1 MPIKTTTAMKRET
14 VLDVTLLRLHL
25 ANKTLPEE
33 GLFRAEELFSLNLD
47 YSEQSLADLNEL
59 LDQLRSEGYRPEN
72 FVSHPA
78 SANFLIMIA
87 IYLCDNIAYR
97 TAEKIEWFNYYEAT
111 ARLPAEYALPQGFFS
126 SMVAIINH
134 QVCLPFLVIE
144 DLLSEPRDNSRN
156 CVSYVAER
164 AAIISK
170 TQINNPN
177 ELAKDYLAALQ
188 QRKIIPGGN
197 FYKTLT
203 DCIDFDYSLRS
214 IEEIDRMLLCIREH
228 ERLSAKDYSAFTQQP
243 DKANFLVVIA
253 FYLGMTIA
261 RHSRLPIQW
270 FSFQDYLQQFSKDKK
285 LKYRFDI
292 HYVFSLENQLYYPLQ
307 FLKEILFTDQLESIT
322 CLEYVELAVPKQMGY
337 LKRYPII
344 KQSTYSKTSITPL
357 QRKIFYDAGFLAAY
371 ALYMVIDGDHF
382 VPTISAPRS
391 DGPSDLIRL
400 TSNLPEIEGLD
411 YLQNNPKHRPYQIYS
426 EDTYAHLDT
435 GRSDAIRLEIRNYT
449 GDTFKLSLVIP
460 YQAHSEYRVGKI
472 LNAVRYNA
480 TSLNENQLEAA
491 LAEFYESAAA
501 FISPISQKSLWNEF
515 FEEDLQLR
523 PSQKI
528 ATKDFLLIQQ
538 RRFKTALN
546 TIQPS
551 LHQKTSPNFSCE
563 NEIYHNHFSDIHIQD
578 EIFKLPKKYRRY
590 LQVEIPQWL
599 IGDELYKQVLA
610 MPALYQQGHVVWGC
624 VVDTPESMYHA
635 GDEHCVGEIIYD
647 PTGRTTP
654 AKLSELAQQ
663 LYQLRGKKARHPDQ
677 VMYIQ
682 HANTE
687 HSRLSYHP
695 YPASLSEYPVRIS
708 NIWFWRDHLPNGM
721 LSMTYFPIVIC
732 HDEKHLG
739 QAMVLPA
746 WFWPK
751 KLRDEWLTISLK
763 KMGKNLDLTTTL
775 FKNLEDEKHKNHE
788 ESLGRLPNLSLIFQE
803 FDIQPR
809 KKRMRTHLFKRDFST
824 LSTRSRTFTLSAVAL
839 FFLCLVFAL

>member
-1 MPIKTTTAMKRET
+1 MKRET

-33 GLFRAEELFSLNLD
+33 GLFHAEQLFSLNLD
-47 YSEQSLADLNEL
+47 YSEQSLEDLNQL
-59 LDQLRSEGYRPEN
+59 LYQLRSEGYRPEN

-87 IYLCDNIAYR
+87 IYLCDNISYR
-97 TAEKIEWFNYYEAT
+97 TGEKIEWFNYYEAT

-144 DLLSEPRDNSRN
+144 DLLSEPRENSRN

-164 AAIISK
+164 SAIISK

-177 ELAKDYLAALQ
+177 ELAKDYLSALQ

-197 FYKTLT
+197 FYKSVT

-228 ERLSAKDYSAFTQQP
+228 EQLSAKHYSEFTQQP
-243 DKANFLVVIA
+243 DKANFLVLIA

-292 HYVFSLENQLYYPLQ
+292 HYIFSLENQLYYPLQ

-322 CLEYVELAVPKQMGY
+322 CLEYVELALPKQLGY
-337 LKRYPII
+337 LKRHPII
-344 KQSTYSKTSITPL
+344 KQSAYAKNAISPL

-382 VPTISAPRS
+382 VPTISAPRQ

-411 YLQNNPKHRPYQIYS
+411 YLQNNPKHYPYQIYS

-449 GDTFKLSLVIP
+449 SNAFKLTLVIP
-460 YQAHSEYRVGKI
+460 YQAHSEHHVGKI
-472 LNAVRYNA
+472 FNAVRYNA
-480 TSLNENQLEAA
+480 TSLTENQLEAS

-501 FISPISQKSLWNEF
+501 FMSPISQKSLWNEF
-515 FEEDLQLR
+515 FEENLYPL
-523 PSQKI
+523 PSQI
-528 ATKDFLLIQQ
+528 TATKDFLLIQQ
-538 RRFKTALN
+538 RRFKAALLN
-546 TIQPS
+546 IQPS
-551 LHQKTSPNFSCE
+551 LHQKISPSFSCE
-563 NEIYHNHFSDIHIQD
+563 NEIYHNDFSDIQIQD
-578 EIFKLPKKYRRY
+578 EILKLPKKYRRY

-599 IGDELYKQVLA
+599 IGDELYKQILA
-610 MPALYQQGHVVWGC
+610 MPTLYQQGKIVWGC
-624 VVDTPESMYHA
+624 VVDTPEVMYHA

-654 AKLSELAQQ
+654 SKLVELAQQ
-663 LYQLRGKKARHPDQ
+663 LYQLRGKKARHSDQ
-677 VMYIQ
+677 LMYIQ
-682 HANTE
+682 HTNTE

-695 YPASLSEYPVRIS
+695 YPASLSEHPIRIS
-708 NIWFWRDHLPNGM
+708 NIWFWQDHLPNGM
-721 LSMTYFPIVIC
+721 LSMSYFPIIIC
-732 HDEKHLG
+732 HDEKYLG

-751 KLRDEWLTISLK
+751 KLRDEWLTISIK

-788 ESLGRLPNLSLIFQE
+788 QSLGWLPKLSLIFQQYE
-803 FDIQPR
+803 IQR
-809 KKRMRTHLFKRDFST
+809 DKKQITTHFLKQDFSNLPTSFRALT
-824 LSTRSRTFTLSAVAL
+824 LSVVLIVFV
-839 FFLCLVFAL
+839 CLAFAF